1 MWGELSL
8 PSCSSCE
15 GGVPETEEDEDE
27 DEDREIDDQN
37 FVRSIIRT
45 HLAATTHR
53 FPLGPAI
60 LGLMLSVAFLLGS
73 LIAFTA
79 NHMLCRDTCRGIL
92 FTLITD
98 IGAAASSWVYVLTFA
113 SRISRRKK

>member
-1 MWGELSL
+1 
-8 PSCSSCE
+8 
-15 GGVPETEEDEDE
+15 
-27 DEDREIDDQN
+27 
-37 FVRSIIRT
+37 
-45 HLAATTHR
+45 
-53 FPLGPAI
+53 
-60 LGLMLSVAFLLGS
+60 MLSVAFLLGS

-113 SRISRRKK
+113 SRISRR